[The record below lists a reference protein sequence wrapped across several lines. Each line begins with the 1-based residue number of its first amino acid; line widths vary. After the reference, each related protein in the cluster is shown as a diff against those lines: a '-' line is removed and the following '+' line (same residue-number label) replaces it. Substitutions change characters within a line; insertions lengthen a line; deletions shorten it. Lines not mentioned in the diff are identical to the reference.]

1 MSLILIA
8 LTLTLNLLN
17 TYYKNIHVY
26 IIPCKSSSST
36 LRYILHINSYLSKV
50 LGSKFDHC
58 GESILPMLVI
68 LIQNSAKIMSSSAMV
83 ALKLIIQVFRKG
95 NAVKCLFTSL
105 SSPTKLQ
112 AFPHTILLCYCIL
125 FNPHFIIVYICYRI
139 VIYVILY
146 TCTLYKHI

>member
-1 MSLILIA
+1 MKNNLLLLYLINYANHQYNIFKKLVQIIMSLILIA

-17 TYYKNIHVY
+17 TYYKSMHVY
-26 IIPCKSSSST
+26 IISCKSLSST
-36 LRYILHINSYLSKV
+36 LGYILHINSYLSKV

-95 NAVKCLFTSL
+95 NAVKCPFTSL

-112 AFPHTILLCYCIL
+112 AFPHTILLCYPL
-125 FNPHFIIVYICYRI
+125 
-139 VIYVILY
+139 
-146 TCTLYKHI
+146 